1 VERKSA
7 RSWLIFA
14 PRHRVRRAAAA
25 LLALVLFVGATR
37 VLVGQQD
44 DPSEIFLKAYLSAQQ
59 GEKLEHEDRF
69 KTALAKYRFAGSL
82 IAQLRRSHADWQP
95 AIVEYR
101 GRKISEGI
109 LRIQERITRQNQLS
123 ASANPLPEI
132 PPAPPESEGWS
143 EPGPEV
149 VAVQPDEASSEASR
163 DAASKEATKKLRGKV
178 DQLQAALDKAH
189 TDLEGA
195 RKEKEAVD
203 TRLQGTNSKL
213 EKAQDDLDKAR
224 KSEGQARDELVKAQE
239 SLRAA
244 QASQENSAREEQQLR
259 SEIAHLKDAVAA
271 ADEARVAAEKQR
283 DNTQAKFAEANE
295 QITALEHQ
303 RDEALAQ
310 LRVVQGSEQGVQLL
324 LAEKDDL
331 KQKLANAEGKVRD
344 LGESDPVNAKIF
356 AEMNEQV
363 AQLQEQLSESQKRND
378 YLAARAAELAV
389 QLDEAGTELQV
400 AKLAGANSEESAQL
414 ARENELLRNIVVR
427 ERQEEARRDET
438 RKLVVAELGRLKIRS
453 ETLNKQVEFLAQPVT
468 KLNSEELAL
477 LRQPV
482 VSVSDQRAGLFK
494 ASFVFEKKS
503 AANSIGAATADA
515 NARSG
520 GESDAGTNRAAP
532 AKTDVPP
539 KIQGL
544 VRAAGK
550 NFQQGNY
557 RAAGKQY
564 QQILAEDPNDLDA
577 LSNLGVV
584 YVRSG
589 DLRSAEST
597 LEKAVAIAPDND
609 FLLTTL
615 GVVQYRQSKFDEAI
629 VQLTKAI
636 AINPKSATAHNY
648 LGIAAS
654 QKGRQQ
660 EAEKEILQALANN
673 PDDADAHFNLAVI
686 LITTQPGSKELAR
699 EHYARATALGIEPS
713 PPLEKLLQ

>member
-1 VERKSA
+1 VDRKSL
-7 RSWLIFA
+7 RSRLVVAPHHRIRRCGAAWLTLFFLLGVTGI
-14 PRHRVRRAAAA
+14 A
-25 LLALVLFVGATR
+25 L
-37 VLVGQQD
+37 GQQD

-59 GEKLEHEDRF
+59 GEKLEHENRL

-82 IAQLRRSHADWQP
+82 IETLRRSHADWQP

-109 LRIQERITRQNQLS
+109 LRIQGRMSTQNQLTTS
-123 ASANPLPEI
+123 ASHLPEV
-132 PPAPPESEGWS
+132 APSLPESEGWS

-149 VAVQPDEASSEASR
+149 VAPQPGETASEASR
-163 DAASKEATKKLRGKV
+163 DPSIKEATKKLRDKA
-178 DQLQAALDKAH
+178 DQLQTALGKAQ
-189 TDLEGA
+189 TDLENA
-195 RKEKEAVD
+195 RKEKEIVD
-203 TRLQGTNSKL
+203 ARLKETNSKL
-213 EKAQDDLDKAR
+213 EKAEHDLEKTK
-224 KSEGQARDELVKAQE
+224 KSENQARDELAKAQE
-239 SLRAA
+239 SLRAS
-244 QASQENSAREEQQLR
+244 QASQQSSIKEQQQLR
-259 SEIAHLKDAVAA
+259 AEVAHLKDALSAA
-271 ADEARVAAEKQR
+271 EEARLTAEKQR

-303 RDEALAQ
+303 RDEAFAQ
-310 LRVVQGSEQGVQLL
+310 LRLAKESKNGVQLL

-331 KQKLANAEGKVRD
+331 QQKLGNAEEKVRT
-344 LGESDPVNAKIF
+344 LGESDPITAKKL
-356 AEMNEQV
+356 AEMSEQI

-378 YLAARAAELAV
+378 YLAARSAELAV

-400 AKLAGANSEESAQL
+400 AKLNGANSEESAQL
-414 ARENELLRNIVVR
+414 TRENELLRNIIVR

-438 RKLVVAELGRLKIRS
+438 RKLVVAELGKLKIRS
-453 ETLNKQVEFLAQPVT
+453 ETLNRQIEFLAQPVT
-468 KLNSEELAL
+468 KLSSEELAL

-482 VSVSDQRAGLFK
+482 VSVSDQQAGLFK

-503 AANSIGAATADA
+503 AVNSISADA
-515 NARSG
+515 NAQSVRR
-520 GESDAGTNRAAP
+520 GEAKKNQPDELQGLARAAR
-532 AKTDVPP
+532 KNLD
-539 KIQGL
+539 QG
-544 VRAAGK
+544 K
-550 NFQQGNY
+550 Y
-557 RAAGKQY
+557 RAAEKQY
-564 QQILAEDPNDLDA
+564 QEILTKDPNNLDA

-589 DLRSAEST
+589 NLRSAEST
-597 LEKAVAIAPDND
+597 LKKAVAVAPDND

-615 GVVQYRQSKFDEAI
+615 GVIHFRQSKFDEAI
-629 VQLTKAI
+629 AELTKAI

-713 PPLEKLLQ
+713 ASLEKLLQ

>member
-1 VERKSA
+1 MERKSA

-132 PPAPPESEGWS
+132 APAPPESEGWS

-178 DQLQAALDKAH
+178 DQLQAA
-189 TDLEGA
+189 
-195 RKEKEAVD
+195 
-203 TRLQGTNSKL
+203 
-213 EKAQDDLDKAR
+213 LDKAR

-283 DNTQAKFAEANE
+283 DDTQAKFAEANE

-331 KQKLANAEGKVRD
+331 QQKLANAEEKVRD

-453 ETLNKQVEFLAQPVT
+453 ETLNKQIEFLAQPVT

-503 AANSIGAATADA
+503 AVNSIGAGTADA

-532 AKTDVPP
+532 SKTDGPP

-544 VRAAGK
+544 ARAAGK

-557 RAAGKQY
+557 RVAGKQY
-564 QQILAEDPNDLDA
+564 QQILAEDPNNLDA

-589 DLRSAEST
+589 NLRSAEST

>member
-1 VERKSA
+1 MERKSA
-7 RSWLIFA
+7 RSWLIFV
-14 PRHRVRRAAAA
+14 PRHRARCAAAA
-25 LLALVLFVGATR
+25 LLALFFFLGVTH

-59 GEKLEHEDRF
+59 GEKLEHENRF

-101 GRKISEGI
+101 GQKISEGI
-109 LRIQERITRQNQLS
+109 LRIQERMTKQNALS
-123 ASANPLPEI
+123 ASTNPLPEV
-132 PPAPPESEGWS
+132 APSLPEGDDWS

-149 VAVQPDEASSEASR
+149 VAPQSDQSATQASR
-163 DAASKEATKKLRGKV
+163 DVASNEATKKLRGKA
-178 DQLQAALDKAH
+178 DQLQTALDKAH
-189 TDLEGA
+189 SDLESA
-195 RKEKEAVD
+195 RKEKEAVN
-203 TRLQGTNSKL
+203 TRLQETNFKL
-213 EKAQDDLDKAR
+213 EKAQDDIDKVR
-224 KSEGQARDELVKAQE
+224 KSERQARDQLVQIQE

-244 QASQENSAREEQQLR
+244 QESQENSAREQQQLR

-271 ADEARVAAEKQR
+271 ADEARVAVEKQR
-283 DNTQAKFAEANE
+283 DDTQAKFAEANE
-295 QITALEHQ
+295 HITALEHQ
-303 RDEALAQ
+303 RDGALAQ
-310 LRVVQGSEQGVQLL
+310 FRLVQAPEQGVQLL

-331 KQKLANAEGKVRD
+331 QQKLANAEEKVRN
-344 LGESDPVNAKIF
+344 LGESDPVNMKAF
-356 AEMNEQV
+356 AEMNEQI
-363 AQLQEQLSESQKRND
+363 AQLHEQLSESQKRND
-378 YLAARAAELAV
+378 YLTARAAELAV
-389 QLDEAGTELQV
+389 QLDDAGTELQV

-414 ARENELLRNIVVR
+414 TRENELLRNIVVR

-438 RKLVVAELGRLKIRS
+438 RKLVVAELDKLKIRS
-453 ETLNKQVEFLAQPVT
+453 ETLNKQIEFLAQPVT

-503 AANSIGAATADA
+503 ASNSMGTAKASA

-520 GESDAGTNRAAP
+520 GDSDARMSRP
-532 AKTDVPP
+532 DPSQTDLPP
-539 KIQGL
+539 KVRGL

-564 QQILAEDPNDLDA
+564 QQILAEDPNNLEV

-699 EHYARATALGIEPS
+699 EHYARATALGIEPNPS
-713 PPLEKLLQ
+713 LEKLLQ